1 MQVVSKLD
9 DFIFMISCKQEA
21 LREHLNM
28 EECMVDIKDQKA
40 QHFKVYNCPGK
51 KNCSNS
57 KLLSRYGSQM
67 TTMMLRVNGQT
78 GTLAR

>member
-1 MQVVSKLD
+1 M
-9 DFIFMISCKQEA
+9 
-21 LREHLNM
+21 NM

-40 QHFKVYNCPGK
+40 QHLKVDNCPGK
-51 KNCSNS
+51 KNYSNS

-67 TTMMLRVNGQT
+67 TTMMLRDNGQT